1 MGWHEDSLPVLVGVG
16 QVTENA
22 GSSVTPVAPME
33 LIHRATVLALDD
45 TRSAS
50 RSGAV
55 ASIDAVSIVRFFSDA
70 NPRFKS
76 PFGRAENPPW
86 SLLSRLRGTHEA
98 RLIYGPSGGDSPQR
112 LVNQAARRIAAG
124 ETQLEIVAGGEAL
137 RTQLWA
143 QRSSTLLD
151 WAEPSPAALED
162 APTAGPGFSATELQH
177 GMVGAIYGY
186 PLLEQLIRKER
197 GRTLAEH
204 QAEMGRLFARFA
216 DVARHNP
223 LATRR
228 QGYDAHALATPSEG
242 NPWVMY
248 PYTKLLC
255 SNGYVDQ
262 AASLIVCSV
271 AKARTLGIPSDRWV
285 YLHGM
290 AEGTAHPYLS
300 ERASMAS
307 NDVIRAVADAA
318 LQMAQT
324 TVGAVDRFDIYSCF
338 PAAVEMLCSALELS
352 TDDPRPLT
360 TTGGLP
366 YFGGPGN
373 NYSTHGIASMVAA
386 LRDRPG
392 TRGLVAANG
401 GISTKHAMAVYA
413 TEVPRHLTSKAFAD
427 SATSPVPSGSASRTV
442 RCNRSGNGTGTVLT
456 YTLSH
461 KKGVVDN
468 TIVIGNLAN
477 GDRFLANIA
486 AGDGDLGVWTREDMI
501 GRVGRVQ
508 EQDGKQTFTLL
519 A

>member
-1 MGWHEDSLPVLVGVG
+1 MAWHEDSLPVLVGAG
-16 QVTENA
+16 QVTENT
-22 GSSVTPVAPME
+22 GSTVTPVAPME

-50 RSGAV
+50 RAAMV
-55 ASIDAVSIVRFFSDA
+55 ASIDAVSVVRFFSDA

-86 SLLSRLRGTHEA
+86 SLLSRLGGTHKA

-124 ETQLEIVAGGEAL
+124 ETQLEVIAGGEAL

-143 QRSSTLLD
+143 QRSSTALD
-151 WAEPSPAALED
+151 WAEPSSAALED

-186 PLLEQLIRKER
+186 PMLEQLIRKQK
-197 GRTLAEH
+197 GRTVAEH

-216 DVARHNP
+216 DVARDNP
-223 LATRR
+223 LATRQ
-228 QGYDAHALATPSEG
+228 QGYDAHTIATPSES

-262 AASLIVCSV
+262 AASLVVCST
-271 AKARTLGIPSDRWV
+271 ARARTLGIPSDRWV

-290 AEGTAHPYLS
+290 AEGGAHPYLS

-307 NDVIRAVADAA
+307 NDVIRAVANAA

-324 TVGAVDRFDIYSCF
+324 TVSAVDQFDIYSCF
-338 PAAVEMLCSALELS
+338 PAAVELLCGALELS

-413 TEVPRHLTSKAFAD
+413 TDVPCHLTPEAFD
-427 SATSPVPSGSASRTV
+427 NSATSPATSGSAGPTV
-442 RCNRSGNGTGTVLT
+442 RCNQSGLGTGTVVT
-456 YTLSH
+456 YTVSH
-461 KKGVVDN
+461 KKGAVDN
-468 TIVIGNLAN
+468 AIVIGNLAS

-486 AGDGDLGVWTREDMI
+486 AGDGDLSVWTREDMI

-508 EQDGKQTFTLL
+508 EQDGKRTFTLT